1 MHQEANQKL
10 SNTLDQA
17 TSNALIQSFFDE
29 DTNTFSYVVADL
41 KTRQCAI
48 IDSVLNYDAASVST
62 QTTLADQIV
71 DYIQQQKLQVQ
82 WILETHVHADH
93 LSAAQYLKSKLGGVI
108 GISQKIQHV
117 QQTFAKIY
125 HLDEKELIEQQDF
138 DYLFTD
144 HEAFKIGNLR
154 AYNIPTPGHTPA
166 CLSYVIEDAV
176 FVGDT
181 LFMHDYGTARC
192 DFPHG
197 DAAQLFDSIQ
207 RLYQLPEHFSVFLC
221 HDYLPDSRTEYV
233 YQTTI
238 SAQKNRNIHL
248 KYNTLKTEFVAMR
261 EKRDADLSVPK
272 LMIAAIQV
280 NMKAGKLPEPEA
292 NGLRYLKMPL
302 NYLD

>member
-1 MHQEANQKL
+1 MHQKADKQL

-41 KTRQCAI
+41 ETGQCAI
-48 IDSVLNYDAASVST
+48 IDSVLNYNAASVST

-108 GISQKIQHV
+108 GISQKIQQV

-138 DYLFTD
+138 DYLFAD
-144 HEAFKIGNLR
+144 YEAFKIGNLS

-166 CLSYVIEDAV
+166 CLSYVIEEAV

-181 LFMHDYGTARC
+181 LFMYDYGTARC

-197 DAAQLFDSIQ
+197 DAVQLFDSIQ

-272 LMIAAIQV
+272 LMIAAIQI
-280 NMKAGKLPEPEA
+280 NMKAGKFLEPEA
-292 NGLRYLKMPL
+292 NGIRYLKMPL
-302 NYLD
+302 NYFD